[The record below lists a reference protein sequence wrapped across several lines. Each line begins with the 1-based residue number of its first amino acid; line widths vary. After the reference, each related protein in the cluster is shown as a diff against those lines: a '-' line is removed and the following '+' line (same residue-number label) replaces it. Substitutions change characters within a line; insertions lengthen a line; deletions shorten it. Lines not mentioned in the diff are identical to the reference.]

1 MQKIDDAQ
9 LLLHDYLVN
18 VCMDL
23 VDVEEEEVEL
33 VKDDMSEM
41 VQLLFESLDARY
53 ISRSTDENNGTVFHC
68 ELTIP
73 NLQ

>member
-23 VDVEEEEVEL
+23 VEVEEE
-33 VKDDMSEM
+33 
-41 VQLLFESLDARY
+41 
-53 ISRSTDENNGTVFHC
+53 I
-68 ELTIP
+68 
-73 NLQ
+73 